1 MSTTGRK
8 AYWKGYRAMK
18 RLAYDYCNADLAYR
32 EIYGSNASNEFVRGA
47 ERALRYIKRV
57 GVQNIT
63 A

>member
-1 MSTTGRK
+1 MSKT
-8 AYWKGYRAMK
+8 YWKGYRAMK
-18 RLAYDYCNADLAYR
+18 RLAYDYYNADKAYR
-32 EIYGSNASNEFVRGA
+32 EIYNSNASDEFVRGA

>member
-1 MSTTGRK
+1 MGNK

-18 RLAYDYCNADLAYR
+18 RLAYDYANARMAFR
-32 EIYGSNASNEFVRGA
+32 EIYQSNASNAFVSGA
-47 ERALRYIKRV
+47 RRALAYIERV